1 MRLLYCIPETNNA
14 TCQLHLN
21 LKKESEKLISS
32 KKKNVSQFSFY
43 APLFLLLISI
53 LREHRAYDCDT
64 HYKQTCLFFCSS
76 GSTSTTSPKSS
87 LPVNFLT
94 FFSPPGLLNE
104 KGKAHW
110 KVVSL
115 TLLMWTLWLHHFPK
129 EVPKL
134 LKKTLEP
141 DKITT
146 LI

>member
-1 MRLLYCIPETNNA
+1 MSITP
-14 TCQLHLN
+14 QF
-21 LKKESEKLISS
+21 KESEKLISS

-104 KGKAHW
+104 KGKAH
-110 KVVSL
+110 
-115 TLLMWTLWLHHFPK
+115 
-129 EVPKL
+129 
-134 LKKTLEP
+134 
-141 DKITT
+141 
-146 LI
+146 